1 MKRPVIA
8 TAIGGSLDQ
17 VEDGQTGFL
26 VPPGD
31 PAALAEKIAVLLQD
45 PQRRKSMG
53 DAGRQ
58 RLERLFSIETMIS
71 RFEGVYRDLTGIK

>member
-1 MKRPVIA
+1 
-8 TAIGGSLDQ
+8 
-17 VEDGQTGFL
+17 
-26 VPPGD
+26 
-31 PAALAEKIAVLLQD
+31 LQD